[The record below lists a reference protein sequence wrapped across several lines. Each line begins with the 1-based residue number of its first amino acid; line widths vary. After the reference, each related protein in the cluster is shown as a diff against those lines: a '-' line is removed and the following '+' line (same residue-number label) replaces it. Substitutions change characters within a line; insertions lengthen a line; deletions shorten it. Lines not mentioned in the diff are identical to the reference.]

1 MERYTMFVDW
11 NNQYCQ
17 MTILP
22 KAIYRFS
29 AIPMKLPM
37 TFFTE
42 VEQKILKICRDT
54 KTSNSQSNLEKG
66 KQGWRNQ
73 AP

>member
-1 MERYTMFVDW
+1 MERYIMCVDW

-29 AIPMKLPM
+29 AIAMKLPM
-37 TFFTE
+37 TFFAE
-42 VEQKILKICRDT
+42 VEQKFLKICRDT
-54 KTSNSQSNLEKG
+54 KDLT
-66 KQGWRNQ
+66 
-73 AP
+73 